1 MPAQTILGQTV
12 ILAFRIALVW
22 AGGILFAVI
31 VRAVLPDNL
40 GFVIHSKG
48 TGMLLPFSRV
58 AFSFWTCIWAAV
70 TVTVL
75 VVIRIDSADRLQ
87 EFERSRKKRLALILL
102 TPCKMI

>member
-12 ILAFRIALVW
+12 LLAFRIALVW

-48 TGMLLPFSRV
+48 AGLLLPFSRV
-58 AFSFWTCIWAAV
+58 AFWTCIWAAM

-75 VVIRIDSADRLQ
+75 VVIRTMLIDFGIRPQ
-87 EFERSRKKRLALILL
+87 
-102 TPCKMI
+102 P